1 MTKRRLTRQ
10 QRERIAN
17 IHQRRLDKAAEQV
30 EAVLGE
36 AEREHRLGRVITRHG
51 RNLVV
56 EDEEG
61 RLHHCLFRQN
71 IGHLVCG
78 DEVVWQPAGEERGV
92 VTALRERSSVLV
104 RPDYSGHEKPLAA
117 NITRMIILLAPEPP
131 PLRYLLDQY
140 LITAECLG
148 IEAIICLNKT
158 DLLSAEAMAAFD
170 RDFGDYLNIGYSLIK
185 VSASRETGLQP
196 LVELMTGQTSILLG
210 QSGVG
215 KSSLA
220 TTLLPDFNL
229 QTGKL
234 SEASGQGCHTTS
246 TATLYHLPGGG
257 DLIDSPGVRSFRPI
271 IEDMEDLERG
281 FREFAPFLGH
291 CKFSNCRH
299 REEPGCA
306 LTGAMKQG
314 RIDPRRLDNFLHMAA
329 QFERGKRL

>member
-1 MTKRRLTRQ
+1 MSQRRLTRQ
-10 QRERIAN
+10 QRERIAQ
-17 IHQRRLDKAAEQV
+17 IHQRRLDKASELAE
-30 EAVLGE
+30 AILGE
-36 AEREHRLGRVITRHG
+36 DEQEHRLGQVITRHG

-61 RLHHCLFRQN
+61 CLHHCLFRQN

-78 DEVVWQPAGEERGV
+78 DAVVWQPACGNRGV
-92 VTALRERSSVLV
+92 VTALRERSSTLV
-104 RPDYSGHEKPLAA
+104 RPNHSGHERPLAA
-117 NITRMIILLAPEPP
+117 NISRMIILLAPEPP

-140 LITAECLG
+140 LITAEYLG
-148 IEAIICLNKT
+148 IGAIICLNKT
-158 DLLSAEAMAAFD
+158 DLLTPEAMAAFD
-170 RDFGDYLNIGYSLIK
+170 REFGDYPAIGYPLIK

-196 LVELMTGQTSILLG
+196 LVELMAGQTSILLG

-220 TTLLPDFNL
+220 SALLPDL
-229 QTGKL
+229 EIQTGKL

-257 DLIDSPGVRSFRPI
+257 DLIDSPGVRSFRPS
-271 IEDMEDLERG
+271 IEEMGDLERG

-306 LTGAMKQG
+306 LIAGVAEG
-314 RIDPRRLDNFLHMAA
+314 RIDPRRLDNFHHMAA
-329 QFERGKRL
+329 RFERRR